1 MDKSKKKG
9 KLRDPF
15 SVYIKALNAVGC
27 GLTMFLM
34 VIIMADVCG
43 RTFFNS
49 PITGVPELVVAL
61 ITIIA
66 FLQLTYVQ
74 MIDEHLKVSIFYEKF
89 SIKIQH
95 RLRFFSQIFGI
106 IIFVL
111 MVKSSYANLLYSIA
125 EKETEGEGALV
136 LPMWPVRG
144 TIVFCSLMVL
154 IIMIRQAYWL
164 FRGKSILGEEEDE
177 TCC

>member
-1 MDKSKKKG
+1 VGNGKKRG
-9 KLRDPF
+9 KLGDPF
-15 SVYIKALNAVGC
+15 SIYIKGLNAIGC

-43 RTFFNS
+43 RTFFNN

-89 SIKIQH
+89 SIKLQH
-95 RLRFFSQIFGI
+95 KLRFFSQIFGI
-106 IIFVL
+106 IVFVL
-111 MVKSSYANLLYSIA
+111 MVKSSYTNLIYSIV
-125 EKETEGEGALV
+125 ERETEGEGALV

-154 IIMIRQAYWL
+154 LIMIRQAYWL
-164 FRGKSILGEEEDE
+164 LRGKSILGEKEDE
-177 TCC
+177 TCY